1 MLYNLGNALSA
12 QARNK
17 TGAAADRL
25 FKQAGEKYAA
35 ALKIKPDKHEAL
47 NKWGNAYLSHAVT
60 KEGAVAKRLYSLA
73 EQKLLKTEE
82 ISKGTAS
89 YNLAC
94 LAALRGNVKQC
105 RQWLYRAHRKGTLP
119 ERKHLETDSDMDR
132 VRNLPWFKA
141 LLEKI

>member
-1 MLYNLGNALSA
+1 MLSKRADT
-12 QARNK
+12 K

-25 FKQAGEKYAA
+25 FKQAGEKFAA
-35 ALKIKPDKHEAL
+35 ALKMKPDKHEAL

-73 EQKLLKTEE
+73 EQKLLKAEE
-82 ISKGTAS
+82 ISKGAAS

-94 LAALRGNVKQC
+94 LAALRGDAKQC
-105 RQWLYRAHRKGTLP
+105 REWLYRAHRKGTLP

-141 LLEKI
+141 LLAKI